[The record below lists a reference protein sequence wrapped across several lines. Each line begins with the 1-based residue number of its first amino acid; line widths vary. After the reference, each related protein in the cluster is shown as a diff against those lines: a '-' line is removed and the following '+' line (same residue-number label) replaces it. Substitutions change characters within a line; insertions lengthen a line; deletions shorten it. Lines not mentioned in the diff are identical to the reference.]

1 MKRERTVVLI
11 DAGYFSKL
19 TKHFGNKKH
28 LRVDIVSFAKYL
40 SIKQGLWCEK
50 IYYYTAPPYQSGNP
64 TPDEQERKRK
74 YDRFADKLKQA
85 NIVLREG
92 RLQKINQ
99 EFTQKGVDTLLTM
112 DLIQLAASKK
122 YSTIILLAC
131 DTDFVP
137 VIKEAKEIHGVE
149 THLYYYSD
157 RIRNSPFSLSNHLI
171 ESCPSKTLLT
181 KEFFTHNL
189 RDNVY

>member
-1 MKRERTVVLI
+1 MKRTPTVVLI

-19 TKHFGNKKH
+19 TFYFGNNKH
-28 LRVDIVSFAKYL
+28 LKVDIESFAKYL
-40 SIKQGLWCEK
+40 SIKLGLWCEK
-50 IYYYTAPPYQSGNP
+50 IYYYTAPPFQSAKP
-64 TPDEQERKRK
+64 SPDEQERKRK
-74 YDRFADKLKQA
+74 YDIFANKLKQA
-85 NIVLREG
+85 NITLREG
-92 RLQKINQ
+92 RLQKING

-122 YSTIILLAC
+122 YSTIILVAC

-137 VIKEAKEIHGVE
+137 VIKEAKENHTVN

-171 ESCPSKTLLT
+171 ESCPSKTLLD
-181 KEFFTHNL
+181 KEYFIRNL
-189 RDNVY
+189 KK